1 MPDRMIGLDLD
12 GVIRHNN
19 KSLGTGDLTKDQR
32 NRETLQRL
40 SKAGELPQGY
50 YCTKPEDVIFIDGAL
65 ESLAVFRKLGI
76 WQCVISNQEA
86 IGVGAMTEEDW
97 DNLCFDMGDKIFV
110 AGGKI
115 SAWSACPHFP
125 DAGCECRKPKPK
137 QFFDMRDQ
145 YGIDLSQMVY
155 IGDNPSDIEAAQNAG
170 CGYKVH
176 ILLDTAD
183 AEFNEPSEYADV
195 TATSLKDAVVPI
207 LNWVLAG

>member
-1 MPDRMIGLDLD
+1 MPNRIIGLDLD

-65 ESLAVFRKLGI
+65 ESLKLFHVLGI
-76 WQCVISNQEA
+76 EQYVFTNQEA
-86 IGVGAMTEEDW
+86 IGVCAMTENDW
-97 DNLCFDMGDKIFV
+97 HFV
-110 AGGKI
+110 RDVMDFRINQAGGNI
-115 SAWSACPHFP
+115 SGWHWCPHFP
-125 DAGCECRKPKPK
+125 DQNCECRKPKPGMILK
-137 QFFDMRDQ
+137 FANG
-145 YGIDLSQMVY
+145 YDLSQMIFV
-155 IGDNPSDIEAAQNAG
+155 GDNPSDMEAAHNAG

-183 AEFNEPSEYADV
+183 AEFNQPSEYADV

-207 LNWVLAG
+207 LNWVFKA